1 MAATWPSQRFHMAKA
16 GWRPRGSGQGRVIFS
31 ASELVEDITME
42 TLSWT
47 LTAFCAP
54 AAWQTA
60 DAVPTIRGL
69 GVSTTNQSFFRNL
82 ISAGRES
89 GCSADHGACALFWLV
104 RLIGGERLI
113 PCPQPQYPARRDF
126 LCRRYGSLRPHVGFR
141 R

>member
-1 MAATWPSQRFHMAKA
+1 MAKA

-69 GVSTTNQSFFRNL
+69 GVSTTNQSFLLNL

-89 GCSADHGACALFWLV
+89 RCSADQAHALLWLV
-104 RLIGGERLI
+104 RLNGR
-113 PCPQPQYPARRDF
+113 
-126 LCRRYGSLRPHVGFR
+126 
-141 R
+141 